1 MFLNGTID
9 GKFSLPEK
17 LVLKASQE
25 QNRRLKNRAKEL
37 FPNSEILI
45 EASEQ
50 FELLSL
56 PVSTKLNHWQN
67 KFLHQIKNLPSAINE
82 QAYLLNAEKD
92 ELGIIAQS
100 AKGLYY
106 GMLALFELVK
116 NQSQAVELFDFPSF
130 SQRGFLQDLSRG
142 QALNPSGFERLIK
155 ALALFRYNWLTFN
168 LEHNFGY
175 ESHPEIPEGDDQ
187 LSKSEAKA
195 LFELCQEYFIEPVPM
210 QQSLGHLRGILT
222 KPKYKNLAFD
232 ENLLWSLNPE
242 KEQIYSLLNELYQE
256 QAEVFPGNYFLVG
269 LDEPFDM
276 KKRAS
281 KSSDFEKSFPKI
293 YLNHLLKLHKIVSKL
308 GRKMMLWGDMILAH
322 PELIPEIPE
331 DIMIIN
337 WQYGTSQ
344 LENEEFYFKKTQ
356 PIAKHHQQFYI
367 ATTTWSYARLF
378 PELKTM
384 EANNRNFLKVGEKLS
399 AQGALLTN
407 WGDLGHIQL
416 LGYIAPAI
424 GFFGLN
430 SWKNRGISLE
440 EFCQKFSKFFCND
453 ETGQI
458 GQFYLL
464 LNQINEI
471 LSPGKLLGG
480 SALFLLLDELY
491 SHQYLPKQ
499 DLENLSE
506 ELLKLIKS
514 CSEITTGLSA
524 IKNSDWVLDLKPII
538 FALGILFIKLLLKK
552 KTPLILKQANSK
564 DELSQMF
571 QYLEFYSK
579 QFAQSFKERWLT
591 QAHPKGLE
599 KILSRLAKTQQGY
612 KKRLEQIQKN
622 KIENWQEF
630 QNSPEFQE
638 YRFNLLQQLGLNGL
652 L

>member
-1 MFLNGTID
+1 MFLNNIIVGR
-9 GKFSLPEK
+9 FSLPQK
-17 LVLKASQE
+17 LLLKAPE
-25 QNRRLKNRAKEL
+25 QSAKLKNRAKEL
-37 FPNSEILI
+37 FPDSEII
-45 EASEQ
+45 TEANKQ

-56 PVSTKLNHWQN
+56 PVSTKQNHWQN
-67 KFLHQIKNLPSAINE
+67 KFLHQIKNLPSAIKD
-82 QAYLLNAEKD
+82 QAYFLNAEKD

-106 GMLALFELVK
+106 GMLALFELTK
-116 NQSQAVELFDFPSF
+116 NQTQAIALFDYPSF
-130 SQRGFLQDLSRG
+130 AQRGFLQDLSRG
-142 QALNPSGFERLIK
+142 QVLNPSGFERLIK

-175 ESHPEIPEGDDQ
+175 EKHPEISEADDQ
-187 LSKSEAKA
+187 LTKSQAKA
-195 LFELCQEYFIEPVPM
+195 LFELCQEHFIEPVPM

-232 ENLLWSLNPE
+232 ENLLWSLNPK
-242 KEQIYSLLNELYQE
+242 KEEIYSLLTELYQE

-276 KKRAS
+276 KKQLANS
-281 KSSDFEKSFPKI
+281 GDSEKSLPKI
-293 YLNHLLKLHKIVSKL
+293 YLNHLLKLHKIISEL
-308 GRKMMLWGDMILAH
+308 GRKMMVWGDMILAH

-331 DIMIIN
+331 DIIIIN

-344 LENEEFYFKKTQ
+344 LENQEFYLKKTE
-356 PIAKHHQQFYI
+356 PLAKCHKQFYI

-430 SWKNRGISLE
+430 SWKPEEISLE
-440 EFCQKFSKFFCND
+440 EFNQNFSKFFFQD

-464 LNQINEI
+464 MNQINEI

-480 SALFLLLDELY
+480 SALFILLDELY
-491 SHQYLPKQ
+491 SQQYLPNQ

-514 CSEITTGLSA
+514 CSEITTGLGA
-524 IKNSDWVLDLKPII
+524 IKNPDWVLDLKPII

-552 KTPLILKQANSK
+552 KTPIILNQANSK
-564 DELSQMF
+564 DELIQMF
-571 QYLEFYSK
+571 QYLEFYSE
-579 QFAQSFKERWLT
+579 QFAQAFKERWLN

-599 KILSRLAKTQQGY
+599 RILNRLAKTQQGY
-612 KKRLEQIQKN
+612 KKRLEQIQKT
-622 KIENWQEF
+622 KIENWEQF
-630 QNSPEFQE
+630 QNSPEFNE
-638 YRFNLLQQLGLNGL
+638 YRFHLIQELGLNDL